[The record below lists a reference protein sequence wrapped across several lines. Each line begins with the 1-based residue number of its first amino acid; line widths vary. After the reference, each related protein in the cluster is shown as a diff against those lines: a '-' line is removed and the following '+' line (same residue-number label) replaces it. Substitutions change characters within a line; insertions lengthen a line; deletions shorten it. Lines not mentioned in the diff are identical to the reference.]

1 MNNPTISH
9 QLRRLARVWRGYRSG
24 GSIQPH
30 QADAFERELAA
41 CIAAVEQVELETGTA
56 DIVTQ
61 LKRAGRD
68 VARMRAALGGRHVQ

>member
-9 QLRRLARVWRGYRSG
+9 RLRKLSRVWRGYRSG

-30 QADAFERELAA
+30 QVDAFERELGE
-41 CIAAVEQVELETGTA
+41 CIVAVERMELEGGRP

-68 VARMRAALGGRHVQ
+68 VARLRAALGGRHVQ